1 MKKTLILAMLALS
14 LVACDQ
20 KNTDELKATE
30 AQKQEEISENTQEDS
45 EVVDDK
51 DIENEEDEEENEIN
65 RTYPEDKSEKEV
77 ISVEKSKEKDEKDK
91 KEDSENSEKNKKDKK
106 KKEKK
111 KKSDKKSDKKS
122 GKDSKKDENTDEKAL
137 TEDDLFFSYFNLV
150 TVRGGEV
157 CDGLTDIR
165 DYGKDYFASYVP
177 FSNNV
182 FVLGSYPDK
191 DFSIRKINGDDLTL
205 LYEFKEN
212 ESFRPVGMVGDR
224 IYGFYSF
231 YEGEDNNSKLDNTK
245 SGFGYVDLKNGKVG
259 VYEASKI
266 KEGGSL
272 INVAITDKEAYLTK
286 FAMGTGTNLY
296 KLDLTKDL
304 DQEAELVEE
313 NTELSLLGTGKHFKD
328 GKANYEVFKTKDDK
342 LKIGEIEYQLTD
354 EKVISFIG
362 ENVIIQTPV
371 KFDDS
376 KYLFKIDIVNYLTGE
391 TIEKDLETYG
401 FRVSNGKFYYID
413 YDKKVQSLDIGLWEF
428 PPSKKL
434 GGFFIRINKK
444 FSKFSIIR
452 YNIRVE

>member
-1 MKKTLILAMLALS
+1 MKKTLLVTILALT
-14 LVACDQ
+14 LVGCKQKETVDQ
-20 KNTDELKATE
+20 KVTE
-30 AQKQEEISENTQEDS
+30 NVNQEEVSENSQINE
-45 EVVDDK
+45 EINENDK
-51 DIENEEDEEENEIN
+51 DEKREENQEIK
-65 RTYPEDKSEKEV
+65 RTYPEEETEKDV
-77 ISVEKSKEKDEKDK
+77 ISVGKSTEKVKEEDK

-106 KKEKK
+106 QKEKK
-111 KKSDKKSDKKS
+111 KKSDKNSDKKS

-150 TVRGGEV
+150 TVREGEV

-182 FVLGSYPDK
+182 FILGSYPDN
-191 DFSIRKINGDDLTL
+191 DFSIRKINGEDLTL

-245 SGFGYVDLKNGKVG
+245 FGFGYVDLKNGKVG

-272 INVAITDKEAYLTK
+272 INAAITDKEAYLTK
-286 FAMGTGTNLY
+286 FAMGTSTNLY
-296 KLDLTKDL
+296 KLDLTKDF

-342 LKIGEIEYQLTD
+342 LKIGDIEYQLTD

-371 KFDDS
+371 KFDEA
-376 KYLFKIDIVNYLTGE
+376 KYLFKMDIINYLTGK
-391 TIEKDLETYG
+391 TIEKDLESYG
-401 FRVSNGKFYYID
+401 FRVANGKFYYID
-413 YDKKVQSLDIGLWEF
+413 YDKKIKTLDIGL
-428 PPSKKL
+428 
-434 GGFFIRINKK
+434 
-444 FSKFSIIR
+444 
-452 YNIRVE
+452 

>member
-65 RTYPEDKSEKEV
+65 RTYPEDKPEKEV

-91 KEDSENSEKNKKDKK
+91 KEDSDNSEKN

-182 FVLGSYPDK
+182 FILGSYPDN
-191 DFSIRKINGDDLTL
+191 DFSIRKINGEDLTL

-304 DQEAELVEE
+304 DQEPELVEE

-328 GKANYEVFKTKDDK
+328 GKANYEVYKTKDDK
-342 LKIGEIEYQLTD
+342 LKIGDIDYQLTD

-371 KFDDS
+371 KFDEA
-376 KYLFKIDIVNYLTGE
+376 KYLFKMDIINYLTGE
-391 TIEKDLETYG
+391 VVEKDLETYG
-401 FRVSNGKFYYID
+401 YRVYNGKLYYID
-413 YDKKVQSLDIGLWEF
+413 YDKKIKTL
-428 PPSKKL
+428 KL
-434 GGFFIRINKK
+434 GL
-444 FSKFSIIR
+444 
-452 YNIRVE
+452 

>member
-65 RTYPEDKSEKEV
+65 RTYPEDKPEKEV

-91 KEDSENSEKNKKDKK
+91 KEDSDNSEKN

-182 FVLGSYPDK
+182 FILGSYPDN
-191 DFSIRKINGDDLTL
+191 DFSIRKINGEDLNL

-304 DQEAELVEE
+304 DQEPELVEE

-342 LKIGEIEYQLTD
+342 LKIGDIDYQLTD

-371 KFDDS
+371 KFDEA
-376 KYLFKIDIVNYLTGE
+376 KYLFKMDIINYLTGE
-391 TIEKDLETYG
+391 VVEKDLETYG
-401 FRVSNGKFYYID
+401 YRVYNGKLYYID
-413 YDKKVQSLDIGLWEF
+413 YDKKIKTLKLGLWSLSMKCF
-428 PPSKKL
+428 
-434 GGFFIRINKK
+434 R
-444 FSKFSIIR
+444 
-452 YNIRVE
+452 

>member
-65 RTYPEDKSEKEV
+65 RTYPEDKPEKEV

-91 KEDSENSEKNKKDKK
+91 KEDSDNSEKN

-122 GKDSKKDENTDEKAL
+122 GKDFKKDENTDEKAL

-150 TVRGGEV
+150 TVRGGGV

-182 FVLGSYPDK
+182 FILGSYPDN
-191 DFSIRKINGDDLTL
+191 DFSIRKINGEDLTL

-304 DQEAELVEE
+304 DQEPELVEE

-342 LKIGEIEYQLTD
+342 LKIGDIDYQLTD
-354 EKVISFIG
+354 EKVINFIG

-371 KFDDS
+371 KFDEA
-376 KYLFKIDIVNYLTGE
+376 KYLFKMDIINYLTGE
-391 TIEKDLETYG
+391 VVEKDLETYG
-401 FRVSNGKFYYID
+401 YRVYNGKLYYID
-413 YDKKVQSLDIGLWEF
+413 YDKKIKTL
-428 PPSKKL
+428 KL
-434 GGFFIRINKK
+434 GL
-444 FSKFSIIR
+444 
-452 YNIRVE
+452 

>member
-65 RTYPEDKSEKEV
+65 RTYPEDKPEKEV

-91 KEDSENSEKNKKDKK
+91 KEDSDNSEKN

-122 GKDSKKDENTDEKAL
+122 GKDFKKDENTDEKAL

-157 CDGLTDIR
+157 CDRLTDIR

-182 FVLGSYPDK
+182 FILGSYPDN
-191 DFSIRKINGDDLTL
+191 DFSIRKINGEDLTL
-205 LYEFKEN
+205 LYEFKIN

-304 DQEAELVEE
+304 DQEPELVEE

-342 LKIGEIEYQLTD
+342 LKIGDIDYQLTD

-371 KFDDS
+371 KFDEA
-376 KYLFKIDIVNYLTGE
+376 KYLFKMDIINYLTGE
-391 TIEKDLETYG
+391 VVEKDLETYG
-401 FRVSNGKFYYID
+401 YRVYNGKLYYID
-413 YDKKVQSLDIGLWEF
+413 YDKKIKTLKLGLWSLSMKCF
-428 PPSKKL
+428 
-434 GGFFIRINKK
+434 R
-444 FSKFSIIR
+444 
-452 YNIRVE
+452 

>member
-65 RTYPEDKSEKEV
+65 RTYPEDKPEKEV

-91 KEDSENSEKNKKDKK
+91 KEDSDNSEKN

-122 GKDSKKDENTDEKAL
+122 GKDFKKDENTDEKAL

-157 CDGLTDIR
+157 CDRLTDIR

-182 FVLGSYPDK
+182 FILGSYPDN
-191 DFSIRKINGDDLTL
+191 DFSIRKINGEDLTL

-304 DQEAELVEE
+304 DQEPELVEE

-342 LKIGEIEYQLTD
+342 LKIGDIDYQLTD

-371 KFDDS
+371 KFDEA
-376 KYLFKIDIVNYLTGE
+376 KYLFKMDIINYLTGE
-391 TIEKDLETYG
+391 VVEKDLETYG
-401 FRVSNGKFYYID
+401 YRVYNGKLYYID
-413 YDKKVQSLDIGLWEF
+413 YDKKIKTL
-428 PPSKKL
+428 KL
-434 GGFFIRINKK
+434 GL
-444 FSKFSIIR
+444 
-452 YNIRVE
+452 

>member
-65 RTYPEDKSEKEV
+65 RTYPEDKPEKEV

-91 KEDSENSEKNKKDKK
+91 KEDSDNSEKN

-122 GKDSKKDENTDEKAL
+122 GKDFKKDENTDEKAL

-150 TVRGGEV
+150 TVRGGGV

-182 FVLGSYPDK
+182 FILGSYPDN
-191 DFSIRKINGDDLTL
+191 DFSIRKINGEDLTL

-304 DQEAELVEE
+304 DQEPELVEE

-342 LKIGEIEYQLTD
+342 LKIGDIDYQLTD
-354 EKVISFIG
+354 EKVINFIG

-371 KFDDS
+371 KFDEA
-376 KYLFKIDIVNYLTGE
+376 KYLFKMDIINYLTGE
-391 TIEKDLETYG
+391 VVEKDLETYG
-401 FRVSNGKFYYID
+401 YRVYNGKLYYID
-413 YDKKVQSLDIGLWEF
+413 YDKKIKTLKLGLWSLSMKCF
-428 PPSKKL
+428 
-434 GGFFIRINKK
+434 R
-444 FSKFSIIR
+444 
-452 YNIRVE
+452 